1 MMLVIGRTEGEKI
14 LIDGNIELEIVR
26 VKGNKV
32 SIGLSAPKEVRIL
45 RSELLERDRSNAS
58 K

>member
-1 MMLVIGRTEGEKI
+1 MLVIGRTEGEKI
-14 LIDGNIELEIVR
+14 LIDGNIELEIVL

-45 RSELLERDRSNAS
+45 RSELLERDRSNG